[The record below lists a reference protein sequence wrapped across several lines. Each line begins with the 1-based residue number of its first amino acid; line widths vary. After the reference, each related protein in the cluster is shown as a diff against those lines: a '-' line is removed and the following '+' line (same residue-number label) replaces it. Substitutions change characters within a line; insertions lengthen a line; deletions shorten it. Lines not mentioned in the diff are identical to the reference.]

1 MQEGDVKSEA
11 RIGPRRAGL
20 CIRNQLPDVLSGILS
35 EPTLDL
41 KKSPL
46 FHIFKKVN
54 QRTEVCCG
62 RCVLLR
68 RGRSAWKEIL

>member
-11 RIGPRRAGL
+11 QIGPRRAGL
-20 CIRNQLPDVLSGILS
+20 CIHNQLPDVLSGILA

-54 QRTEVCCG
+54 
-62 RCVLLR
+62 
-68 RGRSAWKEIL
+68 